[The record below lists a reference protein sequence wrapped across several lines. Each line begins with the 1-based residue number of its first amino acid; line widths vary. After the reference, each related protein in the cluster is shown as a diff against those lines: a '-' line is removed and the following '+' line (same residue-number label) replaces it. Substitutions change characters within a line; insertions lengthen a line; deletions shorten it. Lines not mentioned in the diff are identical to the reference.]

1 MVKFNQLVE
10 EVKENKETI
19 NQMNET
25 NFPFVSLMNELNED
39 E

>member
-1 MVKFNQLVE
+1 MNQSIYLNFFE
-10 EVKENKETI
+10 EDNVIES
-19 NQMNET
+19 